1 MGGSSM
7 SRAPSNIVLEA
18 FLEKPDLYLTQAEI
32 RALVVEVLKSR
43 YVLERQYRTLE
54 ALLED
59 RDGFRQLRQLVGER
73 I

>member
-1 MGGSSM
+1 M

-32 RALVVEVLKSR
+32 RSLVVEVLKSR
-43 YVLERQYRTLE
+43 YILEKQYRTLE
-54 ALLED
+54 VLLED
-59 RDGFRQLRQLVGER
+59 RDGFRQLRQLVGEG

>member
-1 MGGSSM
+1 M

-18 FLEKPDLYLTQAEI
+18 FLAKPDLYLTQSEI
-32 RALVVEVLKSR
+32 RAIVVEVLKSR
-43 YVLERQYRTLE
+43 YILETQYRTME

-59 RDGFRQLRQLVGER
+59 RAGFRQLRHLVGEN

>member
-1 MGGSSM
+1 M

-43 YVLERQYRTLE
+43 YILEKQYRTLE
-54 ALLED
+54 VLLED

>member
-1 MGGSSM
+1 M